1 MNKITI
7 LSVLLFSL
15 CGPMFAGEQAVYN
28 RLAEELSRDCG
39 GTNKKIFIGFF
50 PYSSGKDSHDS
61 DIISEKIAAAM
72 DKLVGIGTVSKE
84 VRADVLSRMKIQRR
98 GIVEERV
105 IRKMGKMAGAD
116 CVVMGNLAAPN
127 NELIELN
134 ARAVSVKSGKVL
146 SVSWGIL
153 TRDWDRQYWDNIH
166 SLHRLEKSSPPVAS
180 LFYERGKYYLDVE
193 GGRYVDAVTDFSRAL
208 SIDESHWEAA
218 LARGYAYDVSY
229 DYKKARA
236 DYARAAEIN
245 GEGLDVK
252 YLLGMLSREE
262 GRLEESVGYFADV
275 VKAAPNDPLPYKQRA
290 FSWMYAK
297 QFDKAIEDFTR
308 SIVLAPGQAGAYAS
322 RGQVYALKGNYDSA
336 IADTEEALKVNPSL
350 HQTYLTRGFAYSKL
364 GESDKYEKS
373 YAEAIRLWPAVL
385 NDGFYGKTKEE
396 EKSLLIQVLK
406 NYDVGRNACEAL
418 LDRLAQ
424 YGGDEA
430 VADAFTEVYKKSG
443 PSRRIEILGAF
454 RKLRSPGSLSFLS
467 ELLADDDVSV
477 RLNAVFAIWRIGG
490 DRAKQ
495 ILSKALSDNSPDVR
509 KLAIGSLGVL
519 RDEGHLAEI
528 ARVAKREKDPE
539 IKWLARQTAE
549 KIQVEKAKRESKQ
562 LAEIDLWDLVDNIV
576 WRGPR
581 YEQVVGKMKS
591 LPKEDWPGFIRKI
604 DDFLAAFPSKK
615 GDESWE
621 ALMFIM
627 PHFIAPFESDPV
639 LIGNLLG
646 DMAADKSYGVV
657 FRKMDMDHAKAEI
670 LQRIADDSEEYP
682 VIRAAAQESL
692 RGKNVK

>member
-1 MNKITI
+1 
-7 LSVLLFSL
+7 
-15 CGPMFAGEQAVYN
+15 
-28 RLAEELSRDCG
+28 
-39 GTNKKIFIGFF
+39 
-50 PYSSGKDSHDS
+50 
-61 DIISEKIAAAM
+61 
-72 DKLVGIGTVSKE
+72 
-84 VRADVLSRMKIQRR
+84 
-98 GIVEERV
+98 
-105 IRKMGKMAGAD
+105 
-116 CVVMGNLAAPN
+116 
-127 NELIELN
+127 
-134 ARAVSVKSGKVL
+134 
-146 SVSWGIL
+146 
-153 TRDWDRQYWDNIH
+153 
-166 SLHRLEKSSPPVAS
+166 
-180 LFYERGKYYLDVE
+180 
-193 GGRYVDAVTDFSRAL
+193 
-208 SIDESHWEAA
+208 
-218 LARGYAYDVSY
+218 
-229 DYKKARA
+229 
-236 DYARAAEIN
+236 
-245 GEGLDVK
+245 
-252 YLLGMLSREE
+252 
-262 GRLEESVGYFADV
+262 
-275 VKAAPNDPLPYKQRA
+275 
-290 FSWMYAK
+290 MYAK

-350 HQTYLTRGFAYSKL
+350 HQTHLTRGFAYSKL
-364 GESDKYEKS
+364 GESDKSEKS

-385 NDGFYGKTKEE
+385 NDGFHGKTREE
-396 EKSLLIQVLK
+396 EKSLLIRILK
-406 NYDVGRNACEAL
+406 NYDVGRNAGEAL

-430 VADAFTEVYKKSG
+430 VAGAFTAVYKKSE
-443 PSRRIEILGAF
+443 PSRRIKILSAF
-454 RKLRSPGSLSFLS
+454 WKLRSPGSLDFLS
-467 ELLADDDVSV
+467 ELLADADVSV

-495 ILSKALSDNSPDVR
+495 MLSKALNDNSPDVR

-528 ARVAKREKDPE
+528 ARVAKKEKDPE
-539 IKWLARQTAE
+539 IKWLARQTTK

-562 LAEIDLWDLVDNIV
+562 LSEIDLWDLVDNIV

-581 YEQVVGKMKS
+581 YEQIVGKMKS

-627 PHFIAPFESDPV
+627 PHFVAPFESDPV

-657 FRKMDMDHAKAEI
+657 FRKMVIDHAKAET

-682 VIRAAAQESL
+682 LIRAAAQESL
-692 RGKNVK
+692 RGKNSK